1 MMILMKLTWIRTTMT
16 LSGSGL
22 LAMNLIAQHVDRKE
36 LTTVPSIDMSRYVG
50 TWYEIAR
57 LPNRFQKKCSGDV
70 TATYTLLD
78 NGDVKVVN
86 RCRKEDGGFTT
97 AEGLARR
104 ASEDGSNAKL
114 KVRFAPA
121 LLSFLPFVWGD
132 YWIIDLAADYSYA
145 VVGEPDREYLWILAR
160 VPVMD
165 NNTLGG
171 ILDKIRKQG
180 YDTTS
185 LIKTSHTQ

>member
-1 MMILMKLTWIRTTMT
+1 MKTIGTCVL
-16 LSGSGL
+16 LGL
-22 LAMNLIAQHVDRKE
+22 LLMPPLVFSRSAGTLDV
-36 LTTVPSIDMSRYVG
+36 VPTIDLHRYVG

-78 NGDVKVVN
+78 DGDIRVVN
-86 RCRKEDGGFTT
+86 RCRQEDGEFTI

-104 ASEDGSNAKL
+104 ASEDGSDAKL

-121 LLSFLPFVWGD
+121 FLSFLPFVWGD
-132 YWIIDLAADYSYA
+132 YWIIDLADDYSYA
-145 VVGEPDREYLWILAR
+145 VVGEPGREYLWILSR
-160 VPVMD
+160 VPVMND
-165 NNTLGG
+165 NTMSG
-171 ILDKIRKQG
+171 ILDRVRRQG
-180 YDTTS
+180 YDTAS